1 MQEKL
6 TNNRNSGIDV
16 LRGIA
21 VISVVL
27 LHINIQIPFSDTYI
41 GIIMPKM
48 LYKFLFWSGYYGVCM
63 FFVVSGFLIT
73 TTSLNRW
80 TTLPK
85 VSRSG
90 FYIMRFTRIMPLLVG
105 LLLVLSV
112 LHLAGVTGFIINHE
126 RTTLGRAL
134 FAAITFHI
142 NWLEMKVGY
151 LPGSWDILWTLSIE
165 EVFYLFFPLLCVL
178 CRKEW
183 HFVALIAVFLG
194 ISPIARTLWFQG
206 NELGDKNNFAYLD
219 AISLGCMAA
228 LVAKRIDV
236 EKWALNA
243 FKVVGWGLIVFIL
256 VFRRAA
262 NQWHLIETGLNV
274 TVLAIGTAFLLI
286 SMQKDFVSDRQK
298 PSRFTAVLRF
308 FGRNSYE
315 VYLTHMFVVIL
326 LVDVF
331 KVLKLS
337 GDWTWSLYISV
348 IFTSGIL
355 GYLVARFFSNPL
367 NKFIRQR
374 FTNQP
379 VITVNDLQT
388 REGKGIKIEKKTCW

>member
-1 MQEKL
+1 MQEKI
-6 TNNRNSGIDV
+6 TNKRNSGIDV

-80 TTLPK
+80 TSLPK
-85 VSRSG
+85 VSLSG
-90 FYIMRFTRIMPLLVG
+90 FYIMRFARIMPLLVG

-112 LHLAGVTGFIINHE
+112 LHLTGVTGFVINHE

-178 CRKEW
+178 CRKES
-183 HFVALIAVFLG
+183 HFVALIAVFLV

-219 AISLGCMAA
+219 AISLGCMVA
-228 LVAKRIDV
+228 LVAKRIAV

-243 FKVVGWGLIVFIL
+243 FNIVGWGLIVFIL

-262 NQWHLIETGLNV
+262 NQWHLIGTGINV

-286 SMQKDFVSDRQK
+286 CMQKDFVSGRQK
-298 PSRFTAVLRF
+298 PSRITAVLRF

-326 LVDVF
+326 FVNVF

-348 IFTSGIL
+348 MFASGIL
-355 GYLVARFFSNPL
+355 GDLVARYFSNPL
-367 NKFIRQR
+367 NKSIRQR
-374 FTNQP
+374 FKNQS
-379 VITVNDLQT
+379 VKLL
-388 REGKGIKIEKKTCW
+388 KGSTIQRK